1 MAVKDSYSKARAT
14 KSSKE
19 FSAGNGSNLSKRQ
32 QNKIKKTIL
41 KSPVLVISIL
51 FLIVGAVGGFFAFKF
66 LSPFEMKGFKV
77 NGVVSAEN
85 DYVIIDMSNL
95 KEQYMLANTDAE
107 MEDFYASISIEDL
120 GFECKFFG
128 VDMSKTVTKKYCYRE
143 DISHETQEVSEI
155 DLETPGVYYIE
166 YTSSHFAFKNKT
178 LIRTIIV
185 TGVENDG

>member
-19 FSAGNGSNLSKRQ
+19 FSSNKGSNLSKRQ
-32 QNKIKKTIL
+32 QNKVKKTIL
-41 KSPVLVISIL
+41 KSPVLIVSLL
-51 FLIVGAVGGFFAFKF
+51 FLIIGVAGGFYAFKF
-66 LSPFEMKGFKV
+66 LSPFEMKGYKV
-77 NGVVSAEN
+77 NGVACAEN
-85 DYVIIDMSNL
+85 DYVVIEMQEL
-95 KEQYMLANTDAE
+95 KDDYFAKNSQAE

-128 VDMSKTVTKKYCYRE
+128 VDMSNTVKTKCYYRE
-143 DISHETQEVSEI
+143 DISHSAVETDKI
-155 DLETPGVYYIE
+155 DIETPGVYYIE